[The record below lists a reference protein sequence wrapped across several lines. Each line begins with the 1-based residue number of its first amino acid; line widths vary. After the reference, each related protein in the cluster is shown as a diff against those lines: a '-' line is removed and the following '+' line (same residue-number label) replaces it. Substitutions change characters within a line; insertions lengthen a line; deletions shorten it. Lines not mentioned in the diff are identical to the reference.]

1 MSGSATGVC
10 DGRLT
15 PVKIPRP
22 APGIVDSARY
32 NLH

>member
-22 APGIVDSARY
+22 AVVCGY
-32 NLH
+32 CMLCE